1 MTKARAPLSVD
12 KALSRIAGYL
22 PGGFDDMAE
31 IVGRQARTVRN
42 WSDPDTPESIPVECA
57 IALDLA
63 YVAAGGQDTP
73 IFDAYA
79 HKMKAAADA
88 RFADEFALLRHAQ
101 IVAKETGEA
110 NSAIIGAAQPSATEA
125 DRRAAQ
131 KEIDEA
137 IASLKSA
144 IPLLSPQ
151 PP

>member
-1 MTKARAPLSVD
+1 MTKARAPLSID
-12 KALSRIAGYL
+12 AALARIAGHL
-22 PGGFDDMAE
+22 DEGFHAMARIARRE
-31 IVGRQARTVRN
+31 VRTVRN

-63 YVAAGGQDTP
+63 YIGAGGSGAP
-73 IFDAYA
+73 IFEAYA
-79 HKMKAAADA
+79 HQLELAAATH
-88 RFADEFALLRHAQ
+88 FADQQALLRHAQ